1 MISGLSAQGKYMYI
15 HGGHSSG
22 PYVNMS
28 NPSAGMMRYNG
39 STNNT
44 EVYDGS
50 AWMTINGSIGTVGL
64 NAVAESAI
72 DWALKRM
79 AEEQEWEE
87 LAKTSKAVT
96 IALEN
101 LNKVKAELKLIA
113 LLAKEQNEE
122 TTS

>member
-22 PYVNMS
+22 PYVN
-28 NPSAGMMRYNG
+28 NNNTSAGMVRYN
-39 STNNT
+39 NNNL

-50 AWMTINGSIGTVGL
+50 AWLIISGSIGSVGL
-64 NAVAESAI
+64 NGIAESAI
-72 DWALKRM
+72 DWAVKKM
-79 AEEQEWEE
+79 VEEQEWEE

>member
-1 MISGLSAQGKYMYI
+1 
-15 HGGHSSG
+15 
-22 PYVNMS
+22 
-28 NPSAGMMRYNG
+28 
-39 STNNT
+39 
-44 EVYDGS
+44 
-50 AWMTINGSIGTVGL
+50 MTINGSIGTVGL

-79 AEEQEWEE
+79 TEEQEWEE

>member
-1 MISGLSAQGKYMYI
+1 MINGLSPQGKYMYI
-15 HGGHSSG
+15 HGGYNSG
-22 PYVNMS
+22 PYVNNS
-28 NPSAGMMRYNG
+28 NTSAGMVRYN
-39 STNNT
+39 NNNL

-50 AWMTINGSIGTVGL
+50 SWLTITGSAATVGL
-64 NAVAESAI
+64 SPVAESAI
-72 DWALKRM
+72 DWVVKRM
-79 AEEQEWEE
+79 EEEQEWEE

-101 LNKVKAELKLIA
+101 LNKVRAELKLIA